1 METSEMKIRISL
13 AGMILLVVMTP
24 LPEFAQSP
32 LPDLRGDR
40 GRRGVLVHGQI
51 SSETP
56 FAGTFMV
63 ELVANGHN
71 VSASTHLGPDGS
83 FEFPSVTPGG
93 YELRMTNAGGTV
105 IYSQAVMISGPEPN
119 LSINVPVRPNAAPN
133 SGGTVSIRQLQHK
146 IPPEARKE
154 FSEGIKASKK
164 GDHQSAL
171 DHFQKAVSIDPEL
184 ADGYN
189 NLGSAQ
195 AALGQL
201 EQAAKQFQKAIDLV
215 PDHSLALANL
225 SVTLCKMEQYPDAEQ
240 LARRALK
247 LDSSLLKIRYILA
260 VSLIA
265 QHRNNAEVLE
275 NLQRAAPEVPKAHLV
290 AAELLVETGRPD
302 DAAKQIE
309 EYLSVTPQ
317 QDADRQ
323 KVETWLAEIRLHSA
337 DRQQQAT
344 PGGSNH

>member
-1 METSEMKIRISL
+1 MKTGISL
-13 AGMILLVVMTP
+13 AGTILLVVMTAP
-24 LPEFAQSP
+24 TQFAENH

-40 GRRGVLVHGQI
+40 GRRGVFVHGQI

-63 ELVANGHN
+63 ELVTNGHS
-71 VSASTHLGPDGS
+71 VAASTYMGPDGS
-83 FEFPSVTPGG
+83 FEFASVMPGG
-93 YELRMTNAGGTV
+93 YELRMTGVGGTV
-105 IYSQAVMISGPEPN
+105 IYSQAVLIAGPEPN
-119 LSINVPVRPNAAPN
+119 LSINVPVRPSAAPN
-133 SGGTVSIRQLQHK
+133 SGGTISIRQLQHK

-154 FSEGIKASKK
+154 FNEGVKASKK

-171 DHFQKAVSIDPEL
+171 DHFQRSVSIDPEL

-189 NLGSAQ
+189 NLGSAH
-195 AALGQL
+195 AALAQL

-240 LARRALK
+240 VARRALK
-247 LDSSLLKIRYILA
+247 LDSGLLKIRYILA

-275 NLQRAAPEVPKAHLV
+275 NLERAASEVPKARLV
-290 AAELLVETGRPD
+290 AAELLVETGRRD
-302 DAAKQIE
+302 DAAKQLE
-309 EYLSVTPQ
+309 EYLGATPE

-323 KVETWLAEIRLHSA
+323 KVETWRAEIRLHSA
-337 DRQQQAT
+337 DREEQAE
-344 PGGSNH
+344 PGRSNQ